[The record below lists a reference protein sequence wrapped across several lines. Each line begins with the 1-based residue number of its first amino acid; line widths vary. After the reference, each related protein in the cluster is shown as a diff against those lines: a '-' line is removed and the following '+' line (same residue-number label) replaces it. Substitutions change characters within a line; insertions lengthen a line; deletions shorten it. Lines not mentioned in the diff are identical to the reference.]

1 MGETVILE
9 GSTKFRPS
17 VIYLKWQKWLDG
29 EYVDINIHKSKYK
42 GSKNSLINPKLV
54 LNDTDLE
61 DGGYYRIKFKWTS
74 SVDYSSVHRLRIQPH
89 KGKANSC
96 KIGILCEY

>member
-9 GSTKFRPS
+9 GLTEFHPS

-42 GSKNSLINPKLV
+42 GTENSVRNPKLV
-54 LNDTDLE
+54 LNDIDLE
-61 DGGYYRIKFKWTS
+61 DGGYYRIKFKWIYRE
-74 SVDYSSVHRLRIQPH
+74 DYSSVHRLRIQPH
-89 KGKANSC
+89 KGKPFN
-96 KIGILCEY
+96 KIEILCEY